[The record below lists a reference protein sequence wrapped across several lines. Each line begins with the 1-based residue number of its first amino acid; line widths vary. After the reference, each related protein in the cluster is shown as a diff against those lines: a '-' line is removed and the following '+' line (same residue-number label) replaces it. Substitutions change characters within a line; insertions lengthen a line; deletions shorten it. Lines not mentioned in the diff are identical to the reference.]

1 MKKFIYSFLAV
12 FCLFLTATRAQTNPC
27 AGKANFQLTIN
38 VNTVSFVSINTSN
51 IVLEHYWKFGDGT
64 SSNAVNPVHQY
75 QLPGNYR
82 VVHYIK
88 DVARNC
94 YDSAVKEF
102 QLNFTPSCE
111 LLQPKFE
118 WERDAANPNRIKFF
132 NQSLPNAPPTV
143 LLYKWSFG
151 DGTYSTEKNPVHI
164 YNAPGQ
170 YNVCLTIR
178 YANSNC
184 EKTLCIVVTI
194 PAPCNLQ
201 PNFAWAADPV
211 NPLKL
216 KFTNQT
222 VVPAN
227 TAQAKWSFGD
237 GTTSTEWS
245 PTHLYAHPGIYTV
258 CLKVYIN
265 NICVKEICKQVVVR
279 DCNIEPN
286 FIWAADPAN
295 PLKLK
300 FTNQTVVSSIN
311 AQAKWSFGDG
321 TTSTEW
327 NPTHLYTQ
335 PGIYT
340 VCLKVYISNICVKE
354 ICKQVVVRACNIEP
368 NFAWTIDDVF
378 PLRGVKFHNQTA
390 LISNAL
396 PLSVKWNFG
405 DGTGSNEWSPFHD
418 YQQPGTYKVCLR
430 IEFFPGCVKEICKE
444 VTIPAPVNCER
455 LSSFKMERIPNEPN
469 AFVFKAD
476 FVSTTL
482 KYTWTFGDG
491 TGALGSNA
499 RHKYDRPGRYIVCL
513 TVYRAENC
521 ASTTCKE
528 IVVGP
533 LNCEQTYVK
542 FEYQRLNP
550 PIGNAIKFTAVSNQ
564 TIVAQRWTIQK
575 SNGTIP
581 VIINASN
588 PTYIFQDTGTYKV
601 CLRAETSN
609 DCVKEYCEV
618 IRIYHVPNTCTMQI
632 MPNPA
637 VTTIN
642 FKLQVETQQI
652 VTASIIDITGVRKAV
667 FYLNATVGLNTFTLP
682 VAVLPAG
689 YYTLEVKVGNRICH
703 GRFQKVN

>member
-1 MKKFIYSFLAV
+1 MKKFIYSFLV
-12 FCLFLTATRAQTNPC
+12 LFCLFLTAAQAQTNPC
-27 AGKANFQLTIN
+27 AGKANFEFSIN
-38 VNTVSFVSINTSN
+38 VNTVTFVSINTSN
-51 IVLEHYWKFGDGT
+51 IVLEHSWKFGDGT
-64 SSNAVNPVHQY
+64 SSTAVNPVHLY
-75 QLPGNYR
+75 QFPGNYR

-178 YANSNC
+178 YANGNC

-201 PNFAWAADPV
+201 PYFTWAADPSA
-211 NPLKL
+211 PLKI

-227 TAQAKWSFGD
+227 TAQVSWSFGD
-237 GTTSTEWS
+237 GTGSNDWS
-245 PTHLYAHPGIYTV
+245 PSHTYAQPGVYKV
-258 CLKVYIN
+258 CLKVYLSN
-265 NICVKEICKQVVVR
+265 TCVKEICKEVV
-279 DCNIEPN
+279 I
-286 FIWAADPAN
+286 
-295 PLKLK
+295 
-300 FTNQTVVSSIN
+300 
-311 AQAKWSFGDG
+311 
-321 TTSTEW
+321 
-327 NPTHLYTQ
+327 
-335 PGIYT
+335 
-340 VCLKVYISNICVKE
+340 
-354 ICKQVVVRACNIEP
+354 RACNIEP
-368 NFAWTIDDVF
+368 NFTWTLDSIL
-378 PLRGVKFHNQTA
+378 PLRGVKFHNQTV
-390 LISNAL
+390 LTSNIP
-396 PLSVKWNFG
+396 PLSVKWTFG
-405 DGTGSNEWSPFHD
+405 DGTGSTEWSPFHE

-444 VTIPAPVNCER
+444 VTVPAPVNCER
-455 LSSFKMERIPNEPN
+455 LSAFHMERLLNEPN
-469 AFVFKAD
+469 TYVFKAD
-476 FVSTTL
+476 FINTTL

-491 TGALGSNA
+491 TGALGSSA
-499 RHKYDRPGRYIVCL
+499 KHKYDRPGRYTVCL

-528 IVVGP
+528 IVIGP

-542 FEYQRLNP
+542 FEYQRINP

-581 VIINASN
+581 VIINAPN

-601 CLRAETSN
+601 CLRAETAN
-609 DCVKEYCEV
+609 GCVKEYCEV
-618 IRIYHVPNTCTMQI
+618 IRIYHVPYTCTIQI

-642 FKLQVETQQI
+642 FRLQVERQQI
-652 VTASIIDITGVRKAV
+652 VTASIVDITGVRKAV

-689 YYTLEVKVGNRICH
+689 YYTLEVKVGDRICH
-703 GRFQKVN
+703 GRFQKIN